1 MWNSKLWKGYHLSI
15 SYSKGVPFLPKMVYK
30 RLRGCTLWQSLPVK
44 LCWVHPPPFQDP
56 NHSLQVLR
64 VFNFCQV
71 MKKYIMAI
79 YHSQYV
85 MFLFFW
91 EADLSMWFVKVLV
104 LIFLKSFSVKFV
116 AERWSKPQGR
126 GQRYSQNLLRIKGI
140 NDYLGIL
147 SKIQVKIKLTLF
159 MDKNFSKKSQI

>member
-1 MWNSKLWKGYHLSI
+1 
-15 SYSKGVPFLPKMVYK
+15 MVYK

-44 LCWVHPPPFQDP
+44 LCWVHPPPLQDP
-56 NHSLQVLR
+56 NPSLQVLR

-91 EADLSMWFVKVLV
+91 EADLSMWFVKVLE
-104 LIFLKSFSVKFV
+104 LIFLKSFSVVRCWKVEQATRTWTTLFS
-116 AERWSKPQGR
+116 E
-126 GQRYSQNLLRIKGI
+126 YFQNLLRIKGI

-147 SKIQVKIKLTLF
+147 NKIQVKIKLTLF
-159 MDKNFSKKSQI
+159 MDKNFTKKSQI

>member
-1 MWNSKLWKGYHLSI
+1 MHLQQLKWMWNSKLWKGYYLSI
-15 SYSKGVPFLPKMVYK
+15 SYTKRVPFLPKMVYK

-44 LCWVHPPPFQDP
+44 LCWVHPPPLQDP
-56 NHSLQVLR
+56 NPSLQVLR

-71 MKKYIMAI
+71 MKKYIMVI

-104 LIFLKSFSVKFV
+104 LIFLKSFSVVRCWKV
-116 AERWSKPQGR
+116 EQATRTWT
-126 GQRYSQNLLRIKGI
+126 
-140 NDYLGIL
+140 
-147 SKIQVKIKLTLF
+147 TLF
-159 MDKNFSKKSQI
+159 SEFTTNQGY